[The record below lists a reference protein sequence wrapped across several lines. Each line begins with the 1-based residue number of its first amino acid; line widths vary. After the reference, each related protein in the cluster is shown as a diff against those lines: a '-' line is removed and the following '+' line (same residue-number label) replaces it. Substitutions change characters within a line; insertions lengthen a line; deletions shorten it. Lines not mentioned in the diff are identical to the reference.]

1 MAGRA
6 VYRIRVAAALN
17 DPWLDWFDGLVV
29 ESLPAGRSQIITPA
43 IDQATLH
50 GILAAIRDYHI
61 QLLSVTGLDDAD
73 PTARRGDAG

>member
-6 VYRIRVAAALN
+6 VYRIRVAAALD

-29 ESLPAGRSQIITPA
+29 ESLAAGQSQITTPA
-43 IDQATLH
+43 NDPATLH

-61 QLLSVTGLDDAD
+61 LLLSVTGPDAAD
-73 PTARRGDAG
+73 SGH